1 MFQEL
6 TGRLFAK
13 TKVLQTPFCLYMDEF
28 SNMVYLGIENLFN
41 KSGGA
46 NFYLTA
52 ATQSL
57 ADVEAAIGVER
68 AKMIFSNT
76 NTKIFMRVTDL
87 ETAEIMARH
96 GGIKRKYSYIFN
108 RGGGIATR
116 ETEEDI
122 IKSEDFLGLNTREF
136 YYFGFEG
143 RFFGKSAPTEDVEL
157 KISVDDPDGKLNN
170 ADGPRLNAEA
180 TV

>member
-13 TKVLQTPFCLYMDEF
+13 TKVLETPFCLYMDEF
-28 SNMVYLGIENLFN
+28 ASMVYLGIEHLFN

-46 NFYLTA
+46 NFFLTA

-57 ADVEAAIGVER
+57 ADVEAAVGIER
-68 AKMIFSNT
+68 AKMISSNT

-87 ETAEIMARH
+87 ATAEVMARY
-96 GGIKRKYSYIFN
+96 GGMKRKYSYIFGK
-108 RGGGIATR
+108 GGSITTR

-122 IKSEDFLGLNTREF
+122 IKPGELLNLKSREF
-136 YYFGFEG
+136 YYFGMENIG
-143 RFFGKSAPTEDVEL
+143 FFGKSAPVEPVEL
-157 KISVDDPDGKLNN
+157 KIGIDDDPSVQSLGAIDAQSK
-170 ADGPRLNAEA
+170 R
-180 TV
+180 